1 MRKGR
6 RTPLAVQL
14 RRQPKPHE
22 VAKALRDLERMAVKA
37 KVQIDQRAVGRD
49 ELDWDGREDAEDAK
63 R

>member
-22 VAKALRDLERMAVKA
+22 VAKALRDLERMAVKP
-37 KVQIDQRAVGRD
+37 KVPIEQRALGRE
-49 ELDWDGREDAEDAK
+49 ELDWDRREKA

>member
-37 KVQIDQRAVGRD
+37 KVPVEQRELGRE
-49 ELDWDGREDAEDAK
+49 ELDWDGRENVK
-63 R
+63 GCK